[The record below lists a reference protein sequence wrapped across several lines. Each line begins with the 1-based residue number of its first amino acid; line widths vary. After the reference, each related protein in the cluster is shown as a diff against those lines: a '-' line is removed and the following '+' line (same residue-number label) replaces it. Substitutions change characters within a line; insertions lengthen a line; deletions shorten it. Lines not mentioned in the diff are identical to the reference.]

1 MKQWQAGVSTGT
13 LIALFLAFPFYK
25 RLLQFFYFSFLN
37 IFQLLI
43 LNEHRLESRLVSSC
57 LTDVGASWVII
68 NLSEGAY
75 GSTWMA
81 HHPVLHEIN
90 LKPDPACVRPPP
102 FCGNGWDGNC
112 QTAPTPSNSTD
123 FFKEM
128 TDAFHVK
135 GLRVIVYVASQGPAM
150 FKHGTSKAFDVFR
163 RNTNFPLRTTCTETP
178 ANVGPKDC
186 FANPDNCCSHSI

>member
-1 MKQWQAGVSTGT
+1 MKQWQAGVSTGA
-13 LIALFLAFPFYK
+13 LSALFLAFPFYK

-102 FCGNGWDGNC
+102 
-112 QTAPTPSNSTD
+112 
-123 FFKEM
+123 
-128 TDAFHVK
+128 
-135 GLRVIVYVASQGPAM
+135 
-150 FKHGTSKAFDVFR
+150 
-163 RNTNFPLRTTCTETP
+163 PLRQWLGWQLPDCTDT
-178 ANVGPKDC
+178 
-186 FANPDNCCSHSI
+186 FQ

>member
-1 MKQWQAGVSTGT
+1 MSA
-13 LIALFLAFPFYK
+13 
-25 RLLQFFYFSFLN
+25 
-37 IFQLLI
+37 
-43 LNEHRLESRLVSSC
+43 
-57 LTDVGASWVII
+57 
-68 NLSEGAY
+68 
-75 GSTWMA
+75 
-81 HHPVLHEIN
+81 
-90 LKPDPACVRPPP
+90 PPL
-102 FCGNGWDGNC
+102 CGNGWDGNC

-163 RNTNFPLRTTCTETP
+163 RNTNFPLKTTCTETP